1 MGHGFMIWNC
11 CGFSKWAHWFLL
23 TLAAVA
29 DDRADG
35 TSGTGIRCFLAAV
48 SVLVGWLQ
56 YFGEPF
62 LDYG

>member
-1 MGHGFMIWNC
+1 MIWNC
-11 CGFSKWAHWFLL
+11 CGFSKCVHWVLL

-35 TSGTGIRCFLAAV
+35 TSGAGIRWFLTAV
-48 SVLVGWLQ
+48 AVLGGWLQ
-56 YFGEPF
+56 YFREPF